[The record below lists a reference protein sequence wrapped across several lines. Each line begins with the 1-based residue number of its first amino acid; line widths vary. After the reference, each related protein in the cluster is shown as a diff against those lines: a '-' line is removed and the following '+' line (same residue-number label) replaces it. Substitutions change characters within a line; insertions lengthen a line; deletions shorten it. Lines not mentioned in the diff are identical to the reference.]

1 MVGDYI
7 YGGHGHNAGSL
18 TCIEFVTG
26 KIMWQAEP
34 LGKGSASVLYAD
46 GKLYARYENALVALV
61 DAHPK
66 GLQVK
71 GTFETPTERMPNRTH
86 PVIHDGKLYRRA
98 HDVLM
103 CFDIRQS

>member
-46 GKLYARYENALVALV
+46 GNS
-61 DAHPK
+61 
-66 GLQVK
+66 
-71 GTFETPTERMPNRTH
+71 TPGMRT
-86 PVIHDGKLYRRA
+86 LWSRW
-98 HDVLM
+98 
-103 CFDIRQS
+103 